1 MPNINSLA
9 FGGAEETQLLE
20 DRGQCLALKRREQ
33 DWETSR
39 RDPRCHRSPD
49 PKAVILGVSFSTVSS
64 PPLLARRF

>member
-33 DWETSR
+33 DWEPVAGILGVT
-39 RDPRCHRSPD
+39 DHPTQ
-49 PKAVILGVSFSTVSS
+49 AVILGVSFSTVSS
-64 PPLLARRF
+64 PPLLAR